1 MPNYAG
7 SSVRI
12 TAVVKDYDGKPVTT
26 AQSAT
31 VTLLDSSGNWVFQNQ
46 PLTYNSA
53 GVNADGTTGYWYYDW
68 LTSTIDVGSFQAKAT
83 FSGAGY
89 EVYQYGRVNVSP
101 PKVVETGIQG
111 NP

>member
-1 MPNYAG
+1 VPNYAG
-7 SSVRI
+7 STIRI

-31 VTLLDSSGNWVFQNQ
+31 VTLLDDAGNWVFQNQ
-46 PLTYNSA
+46 PLVYDPS

-68 LTSTIDVGSFQAKAT
+68 TTSTSDAGSFQAKAT
-83 FSGAGY
+83 FTGTGY
-89 EVYQYGRVNVSP
+89 EVYSYGRVSVSP

-111 NP
+111 HP